1 MMKSI
6 SIFLTLVSGLLLLM
20 PAPLQATHIVGGEMT
35 YECLGNNQYRI
46 TMRVYRDCY
55 AGQAG
60 FDGSPGSQS
69 ARVTI
74 FLGSGPSAQQMGT
87 PNIGAPEITKID
99 PVVTNPCLTA
109 PPNVCV
115 EEGLYTFI
123 VNLIPSDKSYFIA
136 YQRCCRNGTISNIV
150 TPGDVG
156 ATYAVEITPL
166 AQQECNSS
174 PTFQDFPPIAICVN
188 DTLRFDHSAT
198 DQDGDSLV
206 YSFCTPLFGGS
217 KNNVAPNPESKP
229 PYDGVTFLFPFSQD
243 NPIGG
248 NPQVTLDP
256 VTGEIFGFPT
266 IQGQYVVG
274 VCVAEYRNGELLSI
288 TQRDFQFN
296 VVACVQ
302 AINAEIEIPS
312 DILYGGKAL
321 VCGKSILTLINKST
335 PVNKIADISW
345 LVDTGSLVPAVIQ
358 TADTLQMTF
367 PQPGLYTGKLVAN
380 PGLSCTD
387 TTTIEILVTPELEGS
402 MTITG
407 DSCLWDPFTFTAT
420 VNRDPAALTGI
431 TWNYKDGMTGTGAI
445 SQHAYANLGVYAPS
459 FTARDTFGC
468 ERTITQL
475 LDWFPL
481 PDPISFAHDPD
492 MGCLPVIAQFV
503 NTSTPLTPDYQ
514 LDWTFGDGST
524 GTGTIPSHTYTD
536 AGTWDVELTIT
547 SPLDC
552 QASLQ
557 LDDLIL
563 TRFPVQADFSFSP
576 TGRVNEDNPLMLFQ
590 DESQYGEF
598 YTWTIPG
605 VYTAN
610 TPSISFSFPDI
621 GIYPVIL
628 EVSNAAGCYDS
639 IVRYVEIEPVYRI
652 YAPTAFSPNFD
663 GFNDGFRLLTSRG
676 LESMLLQV
684 YDRWGNLVF
693 ETDDDGVE
701 WDGSR
706 NGDPLD
712 PGTYVWSLQYVD
724 YWGETQV
731 HSGEVQVIR

>member
-1 MMKSI
+1 MMRNPYLFLILAFSWMI
-6 SIFLTLVSGLLLLM
+6 SM
-20 PAPLQATHIVGGEMT
+20 PASLQATHIVGGEMT
-35 YECLGNNQYRI
+35 YTCLGNNQYEI

-55 AGQAG
+55 SGQAG

-87 PNIGAPEITKID
+87 PNIGSPIITKIN

-115 EEGLYTFI
+115 EEGLYTFT
-123 VNLIPSDKSYFIA
+123 VNLIPSNKSYFIA

-150 TPGDVG
+150 QPGDVG

-188 DTLRFDHSAT
+188 DTLRFDHSAI

-206 YSFCTPLFGGS
+206 YSFCTPLYGGS
-217 KNNVAPNPESKP
+217 KNDVAPNPESKP
-229 PYDGVTFLFPFSQD
+229 PYDGVTFQFPYSQ
-243 NPIGG
+243 NNQVGG
-248 NPQVTLDP
+248 NPQVTIDP
-256 VTGEIFGFPT
+256 LTGQIFGFPT
-266 IQGQYVVG
+266 TQGQYVVG
-274 VCVAEYRNGELLSI
+274 VCVAEYRNGQLLSV

-296 VVACVQ
+296 IVACVQ
-302 AINAEIEIPS
+302 AINAEIEIPI

-335 PVNKIADISW
+335 PLNKIADISW
-345 LVDTGSLVPAVIQ
+345 LVDTGSLIPAVIQ

-387 TTTIEILVTPELEGS
+387 TTTVEILVTPELEGS
-402 MTITG
+402 MSITG
-407 DSCLWDPFTFTAT
+407 DSCLWDPFTFAAT
-420 VNRDPAALTGI
+420 VNRDPSALTSVL
-431 TWNYKDGMTGTGAI
+431 WKYSDGKTGVGATT
-445 SQHAYANLGVYAPS
+445 QHAFSSLGVYAPS
-459 FTARDTFGC
+459 FTAKDTFGC

-475 LDWFPL
+475 MDWFPL
-481 PDPISFAHDPD
+481 PDLISFVHDSGK
-492 MGCLPVIAQFV
+492 GCLPLPVQFA
-503 NTSTPLTPDYQ
+503 NTSAPLLPDY
-514 LDWTFGDGST
+514 LLEWTFGDGGT
-524 GTGTIPSHTYTD
+524 GTGSIPSHTYTT
-536 AGTWDVELTIT
+536 AGSFDVGLTIT
-547 SPLDC
+547 SPLNC
-552 QASLQ
+552 QASIDLK
-557 LDDLIL
+557 DLIL
-563 TRFPVQADFSFSP
+563 ARFPVKADFSFTP
-576 TGRVNEDNPLMLFQ
+576 TGRVNEDNPLMFFQ
-590 DESQYGEF
+590 NESEHGEF
-598 YTWTIPG
+598 YTWTIPD

-621 GIYPVIL
+621 GIYPIIL
-628 EVSNAAGCYDS
+628 EVTNLAGCYDS

-676 LESMLLQV
+676 LENMVLQV

-693 ETDDDGVE
+693 ETDDDEVE

-706 NGDPLD
+706 NGKPLD
-712 PGTYVWSLQYVD
+712 PGAYVWSLSFVD
-724 YWGETQV
+724 YWGETQI
-731 HSGEVQVIR
+731 HSGEVQIIR